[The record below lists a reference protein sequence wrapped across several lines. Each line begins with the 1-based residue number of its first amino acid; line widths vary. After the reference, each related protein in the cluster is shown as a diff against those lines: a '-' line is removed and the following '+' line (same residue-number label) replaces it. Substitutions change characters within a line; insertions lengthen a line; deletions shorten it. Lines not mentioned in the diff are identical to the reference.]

1 MANKCEICNKT
12 KRNVK
17 LRPTDRLECTE
28 CFENSRPGTIVRED
42 NEEIDT
48 NDIRLGDNMRELSVL
63 NKKIDDYQATNA
75 ELITRMSELEKD
87 VESKGKKIVNME
99 KRLASLEEKL
109 HKSNGER
116 QDYRGQMTELQ
127 SKIEEYEQY
136 SRRDNLIISGLKVT
150 QSFSGALKS
159 QPNTGVAAEQISQS
173 DLDESDSSGR
183 DHSIMTKNIIS
194 FAKNQLNVDIGE
206 QDLVAVHPLPK
217 RNARETALCIVRFA
231 NRDARKKV
239 VQSRKKLKGTN
250 IFINDHLTP
259 KNATLFKLAREMR
272 KRNEIQSCWTMDCK
286 IFIKINDR
294 KIWIKTTDDLK
305 NAVGKV

>member
-28 CFENSRPGTIVRED
+28 CFESSRPGTIVREE
-42 NEEIDT
+42 NEEIDN
-48 NDIRLGDNMRELSVL
+48 NDIRLGDIMRELSVL
-63 NKKIDDYQATNA
+63 SKKIDDYQATNA

-87 VESKGKKIVNME
+87 VESKGKKIVTME
-99 KRLASLEEKL
+99 KRLASLEDKL

-150 QSFSGALKS
+150 QSYSGALKS
-159 QPNTGVAAEQISQS
+159 QPNSGVAAEQISQS
-173 DLDESDSSGR
+173 NLDEADSSGR

-194 FAKNQLNVDIGE
+194 C
-206 QDLVAVHPLPK
+206 AVSEK
-217 RNARETALCIVRFA
+217 TE
-231 NRDARKKV
+231 
-239 VQSRKKLKGTN
+239 G
-250 IFINDHLTP
+250 
-259 KNATLFKLAREMR
+259 
-272 KRNEIQSCWTMDCK
+272 NEHFYK
-286 IFIKINDR
+286 
-294 KIWIKTTDDLK
+294 
-305 NAVGKV
+305 